1 VTQAEGDC
9 RPPINSVVDFIVS
22 RGPLQSVRNRTFF
35 RGNAGQAR
43 GVEDISH
50 DREEKVMSVRLTVL
64 SVMLLAAAGCSSEP
78 RQATQSPYTM
88 GIGDVQKRDPL
99 LSECRVPCTISP
111 GPGCC

>member
-1 VTQAEGDC
+1 VGRDSLCA
-9 RPPINSVVDFIVS
+9 IVHI
-22 RGPLQSVRNRTFF
+22 F
-35 RGNAGQAR
+35 RGNAGQTR
-43 GVEDISH
+43 GSKFYAHE
-50 DREEKVMSVRLTVL
+50 REEKVMSVRLTVL

-111 GPGCC
+111 GPGCCWTFFQGL